1 MLCRW
6 LVISAV
12 WTGFTYTIGADSS
25 KGEACEWLVC
35 NIRPQDESFACDNN
49 SLIFVESVTNFRGTP
64 NEAAY
69 QNIRQMCMGVRS
81 CDPSR
86 LCRRRTDPLRVRY
99 VCVSASSISNEC
111 GWHVE
116 TIWRREGH
124 IQTPYYP
131 AAFRSQSCLWRITAP
146 EDRFV
151 HLSIHD
157 VSSEHS
163 SGTCYSSLNIT
174 YQACETGDVVSVLS
188 CESTAKNELIAC
200 GSVSVELIAT
210 RPGSDVRFW
219 LSYTVTSSPEAAVR
233 PPLLQFA
240 GPCTQGRRT
249 SSRALSSEVLPLPF
263 LRPLYPTATAAMASS
278 TTTPDWYTSALN
290 TAIAS
295 TEAPSTE
302 REKISITVV
311 IIVVSTIGAVLLVA
325 IILTVIFLKRPR
337 IERVEHVYAVP
348 TPCDTSP
355 GSPPNSASP
364 LKHERPILRDCY
376 CEVAD
381 SIASRVQATPASP
394 GYAEVEDVCKG
405 DNCRWDPQKFTF
417 GPSIRPLPPS
427 QLPFSSPNIST
438 FSRTHPNGKTFG
450 GLPTHT
456 RTFSDPAPP
465 GLLSKPSG
473 PFITRSTI
481 GRSFRD
487 PKISDYEN
495 IIIDSEQKSPRFA
508 DQNYLLYSRLSRAT
522 PSAKKV
528 PHGVE
533 CVDVKVPNSSSEG
546 LYATSSVVNSSNG
559 PVKQLGPILSDT
571 RSRTGNGSEPTPP
584 IYINV
589 PGNSPGGRLHL
600 PGIKTTDNQRQ
611 KSKGGNHVTEN
622 PRDK

>member
-1 MLCRW
+1 MLCRL
-6 LVISAV
+6 LVILAA
-12 WTGFTYTIGADSS
+12 WAGFKFITGAYSS
-25 KGEACEWLVC
+25 KGEACEWLIC
-35 NIRPQDESFACDNN
+35 NIRPRDESFACDNN
-49 SLIFVESVTNFRGTP
+49 SLIFVDSVTNFRGTP

-69 QNIRQMCMGVRS
+69 QNIRQMCMGARS

-86 LCRRRTDPLRVRY
+86 MCRRRTDPLRVRY
-99 VCVSASSISNEC
+99 VCVSASSMSNEC
-111 GWHVE
+111 GWPVE

-124 IQTPYYP
+124 IQTPFYP
-131 AAFRSQSCLWRITAP
+131 AAFRSRSCLWRVTAP

-163 SGTCYSSLNIT
+163 SMECYSALNIT
-174 YQACETGDVVSVLS
+174 YQVCDTGLVVSVKYCDKIPS
-188 CESTAKNELIAC
+188 NTTELIAC
-200 GSVSVELIAT
+200 GTVSVELMT
-210 RPGSDVRFW
+210 TWPGSNVRFW
-219 LSYTVTSSPEAAVR
+219 LSYAVTSSPEDAVR
-233 PPLLQFA
+233 PPLLKFA
-240 GPCTQGRRT
+240 GPCTQGLRT
-249 SSRALSSEVLPLPF
+249 SSRVLSSDVLQLPI
-263 LRPLYPTATAAMASS
+263 LRPLYPTAGMVSS
-278 TTTPDWYTSALN
+278 TTIPDWYTSTLN
-290 TAIAS
+290 TALTS
-295 TEAPSTE
+295 TETPSSE

-355 GSPPNSASP
+355 GSPPSSASP

-405 DNCRWDPQKFTF
+405 DNRRWDPQKFTF

-427 QLPFSSPNIST
+427 QLPFSSQNIST

-450 GLPTHT
+450 RLPTHT

-465 GLLSKPSG
+465 GLLSNTSG
-473 PFITRSTI
+473 PFKTRSTT

-495 IIIDSEQKSPRFA
+495 IVIDSEQKSPRFA

-522 PSAKKV
+522 PSAKNV
-528 PHGVE
+528 PRGVE
-533 CVDVKVPNSSSEG
+533 ITDVKAPNPSSEG
-546 LYATSSVVNSSNG
+546 LYATSSVVNHSNG
-559 PVKQLGPILSDT
+559 PVNQPGPVVSDT
-571 RSRTGNGSEPTPP
+571 RTKTKKTSEPTQP
-584 IYINV
+584 IYTNV
-589 PGNSPGGRLHL
+589 PGNSPGSGSVR
-600 PGIKTTDNQRQ
+600 PGIKPTDNQRQ
-611 KSKGGNHVTEN
+611 KSKEANRVKEES
-622 PRDK
+622 RDH